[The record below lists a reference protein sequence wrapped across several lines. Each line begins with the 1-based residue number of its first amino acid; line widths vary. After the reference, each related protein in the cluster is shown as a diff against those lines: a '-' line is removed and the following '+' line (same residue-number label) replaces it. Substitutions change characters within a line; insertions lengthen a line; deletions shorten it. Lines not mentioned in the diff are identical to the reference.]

1 MKVLV
6 IGGMGI
12 IGSAI
17 TEAAAKKKMEVYV
30 LSRRS
35 LISRYKNIGIQ
46 GYSGDWKNNEFAEQ
60 VLQNNYDIIVDT
72 LVFNINELKRDLQLV
87 EGHCKQFI
95 YISTDAVYNHSQLN
109 VSEDVPIDL
118 SIWI

>member
-46 GYSGDWKNNEFAEQ
+46 GYSGDWKIGRASCRER
-60 VLQNNYDIIVDT
+60 
-72 LVFNINELKRDLQLV
+72 VFLRV
-87 EGHCKQFI
+87 
-95 YISTDAVYNHSQLN
+95 
-109 VSEDVPIDL
+109 
-118 SIWI
+118 

>member
-60 VLQNNYDIIVDT
+60 VLQNNYDIIGSPTEV
-72 LVFNINELKRDLQLV
+72 LIKNIHNAD
-87 EGHCKQFI
+87 
-95 YISTDAVYNHSQLN
+95 
-109 VSEDVPIDL
+109 SEDEYVTEIRLPI
-118 SIWI
+118 IKM

>member
-46 GYSGDWKNNEFAEQ
+46 GYSGD
-60 VLQNNYDIIVDT
+60 
-72 LVFNINELKRDLQLV
+72 
-87 EGHCKQFI
+87 
-95 YISTDAVYNHSQLN
+95 
-109 VSEDVPIDL
+109 
-118 SIWI
+118 

>member
-30 LSRRS
+30 LREI
-35 LISRYKNIGIQ
+35 LDK
-46 GYSGDWKNNEFAEQ
+46 
-60 VLQNNYDIIVDT
+60 
-72 LVFNINELKRDLQLV
+72 
-87 EGHCKQFI
+87 
-95 YISTDAVYNHSQLN
+95 
-109 VSEDVPIDL
+109 
-118 SIWI
+118 

>member
-35 LISRYKNIGIQ
+35 LISRLEYKGTREIGKTTSLLSK
-46 GYSGDWKNNEFAEQ
+46 Y
-60 VLQNNYDIIVDT
+60 
-72 LVFNINELKRDLQLV
+72 
-87 EGHCKQFI
+87 CKTIMILLWIHWF
-95 YISTDAVYNHSQLN
+95 
-109 VSEDVPIDL
+109 
-118 SIWI
+118 SILMN